1 MIKEIIST
9 AAIISLF
16 GILSACN
23 TFEGMGKDVQ
33 KGGEKVQDAA
43 QETKAKM

>member
-1 MIKEIIST
+1 MKKIISI
-9 AAIISLF
+9 AAVISMF

-43 QETKAKM
+43 QDTKAKM

>member
-1 MIKEIIST
+1 MIKK
-9 AAIISLF
+9 IISLAAVISIF

-43 QETKAKM
+43 HETKEKM

>member
-1 MIKEIIST
+1 MIKKIISIT
-9 AAIISLF
+9 AVISLF

-43 QETKAKM
+43 QDVKAKM